1 VRRHGT
7 ISPFIHTHTILCLKI
22 KGSLSY
28 CSPSPFSASRV
39 STHHPSPARARHRLR
54 VHSLGCAFPASRH
67 ALQQNSREKPGP
79 SGKAGI
85 PRSKLAGRHSNWKRI
100 KDSDKRLI
108 YLQRG
113 RSRGRLDVWLSR
125 CVECPRVCRLGKEP
139 VEWHALAQ
147 PCSRTSQPCPGTWD
161 GVSDGITYI
170 TLPKQESKPH
180 THKRSLAS
188 SL

>member
-67 ALQQNSREKPGP
+67 ALLQNAREKPGP

-85 PRSKLAGRHSNWKRI
+85 PRSKLAGRHSNRRHI
-100 KDSDKRLI
+100 KDSDKRLFI
-108 YLQRG
+108 FGQAVHEAVWTCGCHAVLSVPAFVVWG
-113 RSRGRLDVWLSR
+113 RNRSSGTPLLSLVR
-125 CVECPRVCRLGKEP
+125 ERVSLVLE
-139 VEWHALAQ
+139 H
-147 PCSRTSQPCPGTWD
+147 GT
-161 GVSDGITYI
+161 VCLTAS
-170 TLPKQESKPH
+170 H
-180 THKRSLAS
+180 T
-188 SL
+188 